1 MQGLQGGVTILCG
14 GSFVH
19 VPEALHGRDVALDAL
34 FGNVEFGNEAQQA
47 TVVTVEEHRAAVVA
61 LQVKTHQETSPQH
74 SHPALLLC
82 KP

>member
-61 LQVKTHQETSPQH
+61 SCHHAVLGDKGHAQEWEE
-74 SHPALLLC
+74 LC
-82 KP
+82 FQL